1 MASVLAP
8 RLFVTLAALA
18 FATSSASAQTLQKTA
33 GFPER
38 NISIIVPYGPGG
50 GSDQVARA
58 WGTAMQK
65 VTGVAYQ
72 VENKDGGGG
81 LAALPDFLAR
91 PKDGYTL
98 LQHTDALASAEAA
111 KQIDFKLGVEVLPL
125 CITQATF
132 SQLYI
137 RPSET
142 RFKDWASLLA
152 YAKAKPGEVSLANI
166 GVEGSMEVVQVQALE
181 EAAGIKLK
189 QISFDKPSER
199 YAALLGGHTDVLFE
213 QPGDVIKF
221 LEAGQMK
228 PVLSL
233 LPDRPDAYKDVAA
246 LKDSGLGSVQSLQ
259 RIRAFWIH
267 KDVPADRRAY
277 LEKACEIAYN
287 SPEFQTFNTQQ
298 LMHLSRSYY
307 NASDSIPLLK
317 NMIATYQKYMK

>member
-1 MASVLAP
+1 MEIRVASRLLATAVLVLVAG
-8 RLFVTLAALA
+8 TAA
-18 FATSSASAQTLQKTA
+18 AQNLQKPT

-58 WGTAMQK
+58 WGAAMQK

-72 VENKDGGGG
+72 VENKEGGGG
-81 LAALPDFLAR
+81 LAAIPDFMAR

-98 LQHTDALASAEAA
+98 LQQTDALISAEAA
-111 KQIDFKLGVEVLPL
+111 KQIDFKLGVDVLPL
-125 CITQATF
+125 CVTQATF

-137 RPSET
+137 RPAET

-152 YAKAKPGEVSLANI
+152 YAKAKPGEVTVANI
-166 GVEGSMEVVQVQALE
+166 GVEGSMEVVQMQALE
-181 EAAGIKLK
+181 EAAGVKMK
-189 QISFDKPSER
+189 QISFDKPTER

-228 PVLSL
+228 PVLSFL
-233 LPDRPDAYKDVAA
+233 TERPAAYKDVPA
-246 LKDSGLGSVQSLQ
+246 LKDAGLGQVQSLQ
-259 RIRAFWIH
+259 RVRAFWIH
-267 KDVPADRRAY
+267 KDVPAERRDY
-277 LEKACEIAYN
+277 LAKACEIAFN
-287 SPEFQTFNTQQ
+287 SAEFQAFNTTQ

-307 NASDSIPLLK
+307 SAADSLPLVK
-317 NMIATYQKYMK
+317 DMIATYQKFMK